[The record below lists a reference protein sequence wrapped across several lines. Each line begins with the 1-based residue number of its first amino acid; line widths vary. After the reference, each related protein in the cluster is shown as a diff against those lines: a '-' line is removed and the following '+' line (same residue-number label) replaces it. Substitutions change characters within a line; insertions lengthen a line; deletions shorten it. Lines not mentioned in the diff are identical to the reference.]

1 MMMETGREYAQ
12 AMFMIAKENNTEKDF
27 IDSFDLVSGVF
38 DANPSYMNFL
48 SSVNIS
54 KKERT
59 DAIDEAFK
67 VYVPEHVLSF
77 LKILC
82 ERERITSYN
91 ECVKEFKML
100 YDASV
105 KSVSAKV
112 VSAVALDEE
121 QKTKIITKLEAMKG
135 CTAVAELLTD
145 PSLIG
150 GMIIEMDG
158 CVIDSSL
165 KSRLSEV
172 KEVIT
177 REQ

>member
-12 AMFMIAKENNTEKDF
+12 AMFMIARENGAEKDF
-27 IDSFDLVSGVF
+27 IDSFDLVSESF
-38 DANPSYMNFL
+38 ESNPSYMDFL

-67 VYVPEHVLSF
+67 AHVPELVLSF

-82 ERERITSYN
+82 EREKIRAYG

-105 KSVSAKV
+105 KSVTAKV
-112 VSAVALDEE
+112 TSAAPLDEE
-121 QKTKIITKLEAMKG
+121 QKAKIITKLEAMKG
-135 CTAVAELLTD
+135 CTAVAEFLTD

-165 KSRLSEV
+165 KTRLSEV